1 MILITDINGK
11 PNVVTFRMTTAK
23 ILQSFYNEQSCSDPT
38 GETERIILEEMK
50 RCSKSYT
57 NSDEIGSLE
66 FCKKFVPTFLCLLL
80 ENTFFSTNK
89 NLKMTVL
96 ISIKFYRME
105 DQIPF
110 IYSYLCNSL
119 LLKLDNQWCR
129 LRDQEWFFHYC
140 S

>member
-1 MILITDINGK
+1 
-11 PNVVTFRMTTAK
+11 MTTAK
-23 ILQSFYNEQSCSDPT
+23 ILQSFYKEQSCSDPM
-38 GETERIILEEMK
+38 GETGRMILEEMK

-57 NSDEIGSLE
+57 NSDEIRSLE
-66 FCKKFVPTFLCLLL
+66 FCKKFVPTSLCLLL
-80 ENTFFSTNK
+80 ENTFFSTNN

-119 LLKLDNQWCR
+119 LLKLDNQ
-129 LRDQEWFFHYC
+129 
-140 S
+140 